1 MKVVWIFSTTHRFT
15 FAYFTE
21 YLLYNERN
29 AGMAIACQIE
39 KYGFIWDELIKCL
52 SLHTHTML
60 RQTQIRSHS

>member
-39 KYGFIWDELIKCL
+39 KYGFYLGRTDKMFIFAHPHNAAANAD
-52 SLHTHTML
+52 SLP
-60 RQTQIRSHS
+60 